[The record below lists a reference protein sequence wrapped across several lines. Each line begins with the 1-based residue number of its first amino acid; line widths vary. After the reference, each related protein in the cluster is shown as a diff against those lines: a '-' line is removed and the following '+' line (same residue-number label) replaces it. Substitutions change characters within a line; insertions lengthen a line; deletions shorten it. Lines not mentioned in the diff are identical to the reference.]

1 MLRSA
6 GVGAATLTAKAESKS
21 GRPMF
26 GDRFSC
32 LADSKSMT
40 RVGVVS
46 VRAWSAWFL
55 RSRSQVANNSSALG
69 ATLRIVL
76 VAVLLSRELETSGG
90 CPARLHHQQRGN

>member
-32 LADSKSMT
+32 LADSKSMARVCVVCVGPGLHGFLDLGVKSRIIVRLCLDAGYRPGSGLAT
-40 RVGVVS
+40 ARVGDK
-46 VRAWSAWFL
+46 
-55 RSRSQVANNSSALG
+55 
-69 ATLRIVL
+69 
-76 VAVLLSRELETSGG
+76 
-90 CPARLHHQQRGN
+90 